1 MTCDKKWILHS
12 NWQWSAQWL
21 NWEEAPKH
29 FPKPSLYQK
38 KIVMVSVWWSDPLQL
53 SKSQRNYYTWEI
65 CAANQWAALMHWKL
79 QCLQPALVNR
89 MCPVLPHVTRWMNGA
104 IKFCLIHHIHLT
116 SPQPTTTSSSSSTFL
131 QGKCFH
137 NQQDTENAF
146 QVFIKFWSTDFY
158 TTEINLFLSG
168 KNVLIVMVPIFIN
181 TDVCEP
187 SYNDL
192 KFIIWNHDYFCTKN
206 FYRQKVTK
214 EKW

>member
-1 MTCDKKWILHS
+1 MFGGLIHYSFPNPSETTTSEKYAQQINELHWCTENCNACS
-12 NWQWSAQWL
+12 QHWSTECAQFF
-21 NWEEAPKH
+21 H
-29 FPKPSLYQK
+29 MSH
-38 KIVMVSVWWSDPLQL
+38 
-53 SKSQRNYYTWEI
+53 
-65 CAANQWAALMHWKL
+65 NQCFK
-79 QCLQPALVNR
+79 
-89 MCPVLPHVTRWMNGA
+89 RWMNGA

-192 KFIIWNHDYFCTKN
+192 KFIIRNHDYFCTKN